1 MLTLFLI
8 ILLGLGAATTLTL
21 AVAADYRAWRG
32 VRQGHPLRTDG
43 RAWRSTT
50 R

>member
-1 MLTLFLI
+1 MRDLIMI
-8 ILLGLGAATTLTL
+8 ILVGLGLATTLTL
-21 AVAADYRAWRG
+21 ALAADYRAWRG
-32 VRQGHPLRTDG
+32 VRQGHPLRTG